1 MNYRSRSPG
10 GGVGAGTVPSNAAAG
25 GGGGGYSLH
34 ELATRTVTMVRDPP
48 DGTHGFGICVKGG
61 KNSGEL

>member
-10 GGVGAGTVPSNAAAG
+10 GGVGAGTVPSNTAA